1 MPPVKKAKIASDE
14 NNKGISAPV
23 LRTVVASGESYA
35 PETDV
40 TVMLG
45 ADATITLDGEAIDL
59 LQGSTFIL
67 LGGTTYAFTATT
79 QLGIS

>member
-1 MPPVKKAKIASDE
+1 MGLIKKARIASDE

-23 LRTVVASGESYA
+23 LKSVVASGSSYT
-35 PETDV
+35 PETDE
-40 TVMLG
+40 TVILG

-67 LGGTTYAFTATT
+67 LGGITYAFTATT